1 MFEFIVTGINS
12 LNAARAIAIA
22 EARAELAGLKV
33 ESVKRVTDNTKGSL
47 HSYTVALVVSR

>member
-1 MFEFIVTGINS
+1 VTGINS